1 MFYAVIEE
9 KALNIT
15 NLKFLKYESAQ
26 NFFIFIIT
34 FILTVIG

>member
-15 NLKFLKYESAQ
+15 NLKFLKYESAH
-26 NFFIFIIT
+26 NSFLFLLLLLFW
-34 FILTVIG
+34 L

>member
-1 MFYAVIEE
+1 MFYAGIEE

-26 NFFIFIIT
+26 NSFLYLLLLFFW
-34 FILTVIG
+34 L